1 MDNFIIHMAPMPRR
15 YPTGLPI
22 QSLGYVPRKLDQ
34 VRHSFQTL
42 NFSLITAGRGVY
54 HFRGERFEV
63 EGPCVIT
70 QWPGEPM
77 DYGPVPGSSW
87 EELYMIYDAGTIP
100 EFERR
105 NLAQLHKP
113 WWPIRRDSQVFEQFE
128 QLLELTRN
136 VQQDGA
142 ADRIDRAC
150 ERLLVETR
158 IGENRPPA
166 GREEQVIRRI
176 RQDVRERL
184 FEPHD
189 FELIARRHGLSA
201 ATFRRYWNRYV
212 HVPPARY
219 VMTLRMREA
228 RRLLVET
235 DLTVAEVAVRA
246 GFEDPLYFSRSFRR
260 LTGVPPSHY
269 RARYPR

>member
-1 MDNFIIHMAPMPRR
+1 MDNFLIHMAPMPRR
-15 YPTGLPI
+15 YPTGLPV
-22 QSLGYVPRKLDQ
+22 QSLGYVPRKRDT
-34 VRHSFQTL
+34 VRHPFETL
-42 NFSLITAGRGVY
+42 NFSLIISGRGVY
-54 HFRGERFEV
+54 HFRGERFEI
-63 EGPCVIT
+63 EGPSVIT

-77 DYGPVPGSSW
+77 DYGPVPGCTW
-87 EELYMIYDAGTIP
+87 EELFMIYDAGTLA

-105 NLAQLHKP
+105 KLALLHKP
-113 WWPIRRDSQVFEQFE
+113 YWPIRRDSQVFEQLD
-128 QLLELTRN
+128 QLLELTRDIK
-136 VQQDGA
+136 QDGF
-142 ADRIDRAC
+142 ADRIDRSC

-158 IGENRPPA
+158 MGESRPPA

-189 FELIARRHGLSA
+189 FDVLARRHGLSV
-201 ATFRRYWNRYV
+201 ATFRRYWKRYV
-212 HVPPARY
+212 HEPPARY

-235 DLTVAEVAVRA
+235 DLTVAEVAMQA
-246 GFEDPLYFSRSFRR
+246 GFEDPLYFSRCFRR

>member
-1 MDNFIIHMAPMPRR
+1 MDKIFIHMAPMPRR

-22 QSLGYVPRKLDQ
+22 QSLGYVPRKLDT
-34 VRHSFQTL
+34 VRHSFETL
-42 NFSLITAGRGVY
+42 NFSLIVSGHGDY
-54 HFRGERFEV
+54 HFRGARFEV
-63 EGPCVIT
+63 HGPCVIT

-77 DYGPVPGSSW
+77 DYGPAPGSTW
-87 EELYMIYDAGTIP
+87 EELFLIYDAATLA

-105 NLAQLHKP
+105 NLVQLHKP

-128 QLLELTRN
+128 QLQELIRN
-136 VQQDGA
+136 LQQDGT

-189 FELIARRHGLSA
+189 FEAIARRYGLSA

-219 VMTLRMREA
+219 VMTLRMRAA

-235 DLTVAEVAVRA
+235 DLTVAEVAAQA

-269 RARYPR
+269 RARYPH

>member
-1 MDNFIIHMAPMPRR
+1 MEFFFIHMAPMPRR
-15 YPTGLPI
+15 YPTGLPV
-22 QSLGYVPRKLDQ
+22 QSLGYVAHKRDH
-34 VRHSFQTL
+34 VRNPFATF
-42 NFSLITAGRGVY
+42 NFSLIVSGRGVY
-54 HFRGERFEV
+54 HFRGACFEV

-77 DYGPVPGSSW
+77 DYGPVSGSTW
-87 EELYMIYDAGTIP
+87 EELYMIYDAGTLAQ
-100 EFERR
+100 FEQR

-113 WWPIRRDSQVFEQFE
+113 YWPIRRDSQVQD
-128 QLLELTRN
+128 QLGNLLQLARERP
-136 VQQDGA
+136 QDGF

-158 IGENRPPA
+158 MGENRPPA
-166 GREEQVIRRI
+166 GREEQAIRRI

-189 FELIARRHGLSA
+189 FDVIARRYGLSA

-235 DLTVAEVAVRA
+235 ELTVAEVARQT
-246 GFEDPLYFSRSFRR
+246 GFEDPLYFSRCFRR
-260 LTGVPPSHY
+260 LTGLPPSHY

>member
-1 MDNFIIHMAPMPRR
+1 M
-15 YPTGLPI
+15 GLPV
-22 QSLGYVPRKLDQ
+22 QSLGYVPRKRDT
-34 VRHSFQTL
+34 VRHSFETL
-42 NFSLITAGRGVY
+42 NFSLIISGRGLY
-54 HFRGERFEV
+54 HFRGERFEI

-77 DYGPVPGSSW
+77 DYGPMPGGSW
-87 EELYMIYDAGTIP
+87 EELYMIYDSGTLA
-100 EFERR
+100 EFECRK
-105 NLAQLHKP
+105 LATLHKP
-113 WWPIRRDSQVFEQFE
+113 WWPIRRDSQVLEQFGN
-128 QLLELTRN
+128 LLEVVRALPH
-136 VQQDGA
+136 DGF
-142 ADRIDRAC
+142 ADRIDRCC

-158 IGENRPPA
+158 LGENRPPA
-166 GREEQVIRRI
+166 DREEQVILRI
-176 RQDVRERL
+176 RQDVREQL

-189 FELIARRHGLSA
+189 FDALARRHGLSA

-235 DLTVAEVAVRA
+235 DLTVAEVALKV